1 MGGRLMVM
9 GWDRIGIVDGLR
21 TGCGFAWIEIM
32 GRAKLRRVWVCAAM
46 DDDDGRVSGW
56 RCLT

>member
-1 MGGRLMVM
+1 MMVM